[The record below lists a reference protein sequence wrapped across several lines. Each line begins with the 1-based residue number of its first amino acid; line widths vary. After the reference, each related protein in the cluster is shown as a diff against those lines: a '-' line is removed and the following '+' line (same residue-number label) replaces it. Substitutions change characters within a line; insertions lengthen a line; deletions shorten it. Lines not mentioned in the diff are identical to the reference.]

1 MPPLFLKQYLTNT
14 TILVK
19 KSIILLTI
27 LVSVLT
33 ACSDHH
39 SSKKINSVSFDL
51 DSIRKRGKLIAV
63 TDFNSVN
70 YFIYKGEP
78 MGFNYELLKSFSD
91 HIGIDLEII
100 TENNLDRAFNLL
112 NEGDADLLAIGLTVN
127 ASRKKDM
134 LFTDPIAETK
144 QVLVQR
150 KPRYWRSLTY
160 TEVEGSLIR
169 NQLDLAGKS
178 IYVRKGSSHVER
190 LHSLAAEIGDSI
202 TIIEIPYES
211 EQLIRLVVDRDID
224 YAICDENI
232 ARVNATYYPD
242 IDVNTPISFS
252 QNLAWG
258 LRRYNSD
265 KLLLELNKWIRTFR
279 STQSYAIL
287 YAKYFKNSHSNIIV
301 KSDYYTLNTGKVSPW
316 DDMIKGYSDSISWDW
331 RLLASLIYQ
340 ESRFKPNV
348 VSWAGAF
355 GLMQVMPETGK
366 YFGID
371 ITSSPGNNIRAGT
384 SYINWLHSI
393 FDSKIPDENERL
405 KFILAAYNAGP
416 GHVLDAMKL
425 AEKNGK
431 DPQKWE
437 DNVAIWMLKKSE
449 PQYYNDE
456 DVKNGYFKGTESV
469 AFVDEILERFE
480 RYKNIIPAKSG
491 RQISQAA
498 EN

>member
-1 MPPLFLKQYLTNT
+1 M
-14 TILVK
+14 VK
-19 KSIILLTI
+19 KSIILFAI
-27 LVSVLT
+27 LASVFS
-33 ACSDHH
+33 ACSEYH
-39 SSKKINSVSFDL
+39 SSKNGNSVSFDL

-63 TDFNSVN
+63 TDYNSVN
-70 YFIYKGEP
+70 YFIYRGEP

-100 TENNLDRAFNLL
+100 PENNLDRAFNLL

-127 ASRKKDM
+127 ASRKKEM
-134 LFTDPIAETK
+134 VFTDPIAETR

-150 KPRYWRSLTY
+150 KPRFWRSLTY
-160 TEVEGSLIR
+160 PEIEKSLIR
-169 NQLDLAGKS
+169 NQLDLARKS
-178 IYVRKGSSHVER
+178 VYVRKGSSHVER

-211 EQLIRLVVDRDID
+211 EQLIKLVVDKDIE

-232 ARVNATYYPD
+232 ARVNARYYPD
-242 IDVNTPISFS
+242 IDVNTPISFN

-258 LRRYNSD
+258 LRIYNSD
-265 KLLLELNKWIRTFR
+265 KLLQELNRWIRTFR
-279 STQSYAIL
+279 GTQSYAML
-287 YAKYFKNSHSNIIV
+287 YAKYFKNSRSNIIV

-355 GLMQVMPETGK
+355 GLMQIMPETGK

-384 SYINWLHSI
+384 SYINWLYSI
-393 FDSKIPDENERL
+393 FEPKIPDENERL
-405 KFILAAYNAGP
+405 KFILASYNAGP

-431 DPQKWE
+431 DPHKWE

-480 RYKNIIPAKSG
+480 RYKNIIPEKAD
-491 RQISQAA
+491 RQISRAA

>member
-1 MPPLFLKQYLTNT
+1 M
-14 TILVK
+14 VK

-27 LVSVLT
+27 LASVLT
-33 ACSDHH
+33 ACSDYH
-39 SSKKINSVSFDL
+39 SSKKSNSVSFDL
-51 DSIRKRGKLIAV
+51 DSIRKRDKLIAV
-63 TDFNSVN
+63 TDYNSVN

-134 LFTDPIAETK
+134 LFTDPIAETR

-160 TEVEGSLIR
+160 TEIEKSIIR
-169 NQLDLAGKS
+169 NQLDLAKKS
-178 IYVRKGSSHVER
+178 VYVRKGSSHVER

-211 EQLIRLVVDRDID
+211 EQLIKLVVDREID
-224 YAICDENI
+224 YAVCDENI

-242 IDVNTPISFS
+242 IDVNTPISFN

-258 LRRYNSD
+258 LRSYNSD
-265 KLLLELNKWIRTFR
+265 KLLQELNKWIRTFR
-279 STQSYAIL
+279 STESYAIL
-287 YAKYFKNSHSNIIV
+287 YAKYFKNSRSNIIV

-355 GLMQVMPETGK
+355 GLMQIMPETGK
-366 YFGID
+366 YFGVD

-393 FDSKIPDENERL
+393 FDPKIPDEHERL
-405 KFILAAYNAGP
+405 KFILASYNAGP

-456 DVKNGYFKGTESV
+456 DVKNGYFRGTESV

-491 RQISQAA
+491 RQISQTA